1 LGTDINPIQNN
12 LKVIHCEAPLIDKR
26 IVKSSSGFREQ
37 RYVIQTNLKIGDAI
51 WPIEM
56 TLTNRDSMGF
66 RMLLGREAMS
76 GRVLVPAQQYL
87 WVNRPILT
95 I

>member
-1 LGTDINPIQNN
+1 M
-12 LKVIHCEAPLIDKR
+12 VDKR

-37 RYVIQTNLKIGDAI
+37 RYVIQTNLKIGNES
-51 WPIEM
+51 WSIEM

-76 GRVLVPAQQYL
+76 GRILVDPEQKYL
-87 WVNRPILT
+87 LEQPTLET
-95 I
+95 

>member
-1 LGTDINPIQNN
+1 
-12 LKVIHCEAPLIDKR
+12 
-26 IVKSSSGFREQ
+26 VKSSSGFRGTT
-37 RYVIQTNLKIGDAI
+37 YVIQTNLKIGDAI

-76 GRVLVPAQQYL
+76 EFLL
-87 WVNRPILT
+87 ILRSNT
-95 I
+95 F

>member
-1 LGTDINPIQNN
+1 MSFKLN
-12 LKVIHCEAPLIDKR
+12 LK
-26 IVKSSSGFREQ
+26 
-37 RYVIQTNLKIGDAI
+37 GDAI

-76 GRVLVPAQQYL
+76 GRVVDPAAIIPLVNHQ
-87 WVNRPILT
+87 
-95 I
+95 

>member
-1 LGTDINPIQNN
+1 M
-12 LKVIHCEAPLIDKR
+12 
-26 IVKSSSGFREQ
+26 F
-37 RYVIQTNLKIGDAI
+37 QTNLKIGDAI

-76 GRVLVPAQQYL
+76 GRVLVDPAQQPFGS
-87 WVNRPILT
+87 NQ
-95 I
+95 